1 FGNDLPDVVDE
12 AHVEHAV
19 GLVEHE
25 KFDLSELQAV
35 ALHEV
40 EQTAGGGN
48 HDFDALHDRADLT
61 SHRYTADCQR
71 RGQAH
76 VAAIDI
82 KAFQN
87 LSRQFTRRTE
97 HECAA
102 GFGLRLDTLLQNPV
116 QDRKRESCGFAGTG
130 LRDAYDVTA
139 GKRERNGLSLDGCG
153 REVIFFLERTR

>member
-1 FGNDLPDVVDE
+1 RGNRRHSHARGIAQHLVGELGDVLWHRRRKEQRLTADWQFGNDLPDVVDE

-40 EQTAGGGN
+40 EQTAGGGD

-61 SHRYTADCQR
+61 SHRYTTDCQR
-71 RGQAH
+71 RGQAY
-76 VAAIDI
+76 VAAIGV

-87 LSRQFTRRTE
+87 LSRQ
-97 HECAA
+97 
-102 GFGLRLDTLLQNPV
+102 
-116 QDRKRESCGFAGTG
+116 
-130 LRDAYDVTA
+130 
-139 GKRERNGLSLDGCG
+139 
-153 REVIFFLERTR
+153 